1 MSDKYNTNSKV
12 TNYSDFCNNFESEK
26 EKLKRTKRSFTPNS
40 DRQNFVTNTR
50 TEYNPV
56 THKLTDYTEDGIDDM
71 LNKMDDLEEA
81 NESFDINSNSLYRN
95 LMDVLSSSN
104 ASKKEK
110 KDILEIILKEMSDVQ
125 KFINHR

>member
-26 EKLKRTKRSFTPNS
+26 EKLKRSKRSFTPNS

-56 THKLTDYTEDGIDDM
+56 THKLTDYTEDEIDDM

-110 KDILEIILKEMSDVQ
+110 KDILEIILKEMSDFQ